1 MNSKLLIAVAL
12 MVIGIGGYGLLT
24 PSAPIAS
31 APTED
36 ATPNTPIKQYQVWL
50 AKEPLQKGQLV
61 SRTDLELRRIDEA
74 QALSLG
80 VNQDIELTFVADLR
94 IERDLA
100 AGEVVWPEWLIT
112 PEQPAYLDLILTPNH
127 VPFAIQVNPQSVIG
141 GVIRPGT
148 LVDILALSSLKQN
161 LATDETVRSFETVSL
176 TPVLMGVKV
185 LQVNQQSSHS
195 SSGRN
200 EELTS
205 QANVIV
211 ELTRKQVATLT
222 IARHIAQLEIHLSAG
237 NSLAS
242 DLSAN
247 AGDVLTDYK
256 AIQEFRA
263 GSATTR

>member
-12 MVIGIGGYGLLT
+12 MVIGVGGYGLLT
-24 PSAPIAS
+24 PSTPIATAPI
-31 APTED
+31 EE
-36 ATPNTPIKQYQVWL
+36 ATSNTPTKQYQVWL
-50 AKEPLQKGQLV
+50 AKQPLQKGQLV

-80 VNQDIELTFVADLR
+80 VNQDIELTFVTDLR

-185 LQVNQQSSHS
+185 LQVNQQSNHS
-195 SSGRN
+195 SSERN
-200 EELTS
+200 EELNS
-205 QANVIV
+205 QASVIV

-222 IARHIAQLEIHLSAG
+222 IARHIAQLEIHLSTG